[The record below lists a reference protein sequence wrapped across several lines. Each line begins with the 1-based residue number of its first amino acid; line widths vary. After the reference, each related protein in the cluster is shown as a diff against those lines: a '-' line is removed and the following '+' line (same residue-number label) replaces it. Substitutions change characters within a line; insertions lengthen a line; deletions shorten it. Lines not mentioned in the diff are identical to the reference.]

1 MMYRYLPIISMIYLT
16 YLYIISSELYNHT
29 SIYNNTIIIDD
40 YPEDNINTTILYYLI
55 IILYLLSLL

>member
-40 YPEDNINTTILYYLI
+40 YEEDTIYTTILYCLI
-55 IILYLLSLL
+55 IIIYLLSLL